1 VPETRSKGFRDPAFI
16 SYPIVISANIE
27 PKFELIFFRA
37 YGMFG
42 AHQLL
47 KRNLFIDAN
56 NYPLER
62 RTSQMGVLRNRTDQP
77 KLDNAGFTLLEIIAV
92 IVIMSILAVVAV
104 PRYFDLQT
112 QARERAMATGLA
124 EGIGRVN
131 SYFAQ
136 QILSGTRPESI
147 VYSEETLGTNLG
159 DFTLRVGGAYLAGA
173 GSTFNITVIGRAN
186 TPLAGM
192 TTRSTITKPG
202 L

>member
-1 VPETRSKGFRDPAFI
+1 
-16 SYPIVISANIE
+16 
-27 PKFELIFFRA
+27 
-37 YGMFG
+37 MG
-42 AHQLL
+42 A
-47 KRNLFIDAN
+47 
-56 NYPLER
+56 
-62 RTSQMGVLRNRTDQP
+62 LRNRTDKP